1 MDSQPRRALIGSQ
14 TAWTA
19 SPEGAKAYSLGRKPQ
34 VAVTPRNQKP
44 RRGDGTG
51 RDAGRRPQI
60 QARVPGLWARVCGL
74 WSGARDFGLSL
85 GTPAQSPGTL
95 ARVCGLRSGARDFGP
110 SLGTP
115 ARVPGLC
122 PESADSGA
130 KLHPDRIIPKG
141 GSVAKKTYRKPTS
154 RRLGL

>member
-74 WSGARDFGLSL
+74 WSGARDFG
-85 GTPAQSPGTL
+85 
-95 ARVCGLRSGARDFGP
+95 P